1 LGRLLPDGV
10 PLLRLVTRPPL
21 LRDDSEVE
29 ADCNPHFLGSFLGR
43 FPTVRHYDQLIQVEA
58 GCNLIS
64 ILVPVSNGPP
74 LLRDDSDGDGFNPRF
89 AFSIHVPVSN
99 GLTLWPDDSEVGAG
113 CNPISILVPVSN
125 GPPLLRDDSYG
136 DGFNPRFAFSI
147 HVPVSN
153 GPTLWSDGSE
163 AEAGFNP
170 LISQAPIKKKR
181 MPYKGHPF
189 LFTNSSSKFPA
200 HLPCP
205 VF

>member
-29 ADCNPHFLGSFLGR
+29 A
-43 FPTVRHYDQLIQVEA
+43 

-74 LLRDDSDGDGFNPRF
+74 LLRDDSYGDGFNPRF